1 MESHFINDLGLD
13 SLDHV
18 EVSRNKVITVMG
30 AGIVKIEYDN
40 FYQETPSYSYAAFR

>member
-18 EVSRNKVITVMG
+18 EVSRNEVLIG
-30 AGIVKIEYDN
+30 DNRLKIEYDN